1 VSDCDLLLNGMNHL
15 FDDTNLGNPHKKWF
29 FNALTAVTILLAVFL
44 GVKAINTIKEYSY
57 IGKGVYPTN
66 TITVSG
72 TGEVFSIPD
81 TGSFSF
87 SVNETGKAVK
97 DAQDK
102 ASTKM
107 NAILEALKG
116 MGIEDKD
123 IKTVGYNSGPKYEW
137 RQATC
142 PPYDPSN
149 PTYYCPPGK
158 NILTGYEV
166 SQTISVKVRKT
177 DDAGVA
183 LTKVGE
189 LGATNIS
196 SLEFVVD
203 DMDAVKA
210 EARDKAI
217 TDAKDKAKVLSKSLG
232 INLVKI
238 ISFSDSGDYPP
249 VYYGAS
255 SMELKAMGGDA
266 VPAVPQVPV
275 GENKIVSN
283 VSITYE
289 VR

>member
-1 VSDCDLLLNGMNHL
+1 MDQL
-15 FDDTNLGNPHKKWF
+15 FNANLDNSKKRRF
-29 FNALTAVTILLAVFL
+29 FNALTVTIILLAVFL
-44 GVKAINTIKEYSY
+44 GVKAINAIKEYSY

-87 SVNETGKAVK
+87 SVNEEGKTVK

-102 ASTKM
+102 ASKKT
-107 NAILEALKG
+107 NAILEALKS
-116 MGIEDKD
+116 MNIEDKD
-123 IKTVGYNSGPKYEW
+123 IKTIGYNSGPKYEW

-142 PPYDPSN
+142 PTPADGSA
-149 PTYYCPPGK
+149 YYCPQGK
-158 NILTGYEV
+158 NILVGYEV

-177 DDAGVA
+177 EDAGTV

-196 SLEFVVD
+196 GLDFVVD

-217 TDAKDKAKVLSKSLG
+217 TNAKDKAKILSKSLG
-232 INLVKI
+232 IKLVKI
-238 ISFSDSGDYPP
+238 VSFSDSNDYPP
-249 VYYGAS
+249 VYYGIG
-255 SMELKAMGGDA
+255 SMEAKGMGADVVSIA
-266 VPAVPQVPV
+266 PQIPV
-275 GENKIVSN
+275 GENKTVSN

-289 VR
+289 VK

>member
-1 VSDCDLLLNGMNHL
+1 MNQL
-15 FDDTNLGNPHKKWF
+15 FDTNLDNPQKKRF
-29 FNALTAVTILLAVFL
+29 INVVMIAIVLLALFL
-44 GVKAINTIKEYSY
+44 GVKAISAIKEYSY
-57 IGKGVYPTN
+57 IGGGIYPST

-87 SVNETGKAVK
+87 SVVEESKTVK

-102 ASTKM
+102 ASKKI
-107 NAILEALKG
+107 NAIIDALKA
-116 MGIEDKD
+116 MNIEDKD

-137 RQATC
+137 RQGVCPLATDSVT
-142 PPYDPSN
+142 PV
-149 PTYYCPPGK
+149 YCPPGK
-158 NILTGYEV
+158 NVLTGYEV

-177 DDAGVA
+177 EDAGNV

-196 SLEFVVD
+196 NLDFVVD

-217 TDAKDKAKVLSKSLG
+217 ANAKEKAKTLSKSLG
-232 INLVKI
+232 IKLVKI
-238 ISFSDSGDYPP
+238 IGFSDSNDYPP
-249 VYYGAS
+249 VYYGVSAMEAKGMGADVAS
-255 SMELKAMGGDA
+255 VA
-266 VPAVPQVPV
+266 PQVPV
-275 GENKIVSN
+275 GENKTVSN

-289 VR
+289 VK